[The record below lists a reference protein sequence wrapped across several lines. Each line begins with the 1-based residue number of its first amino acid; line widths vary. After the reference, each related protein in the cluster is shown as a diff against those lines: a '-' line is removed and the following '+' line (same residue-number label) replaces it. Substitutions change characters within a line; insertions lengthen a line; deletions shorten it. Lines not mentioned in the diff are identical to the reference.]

1 MTLKNF
7 LEQSVVSKLDCI
19 ENKLIQMMN
28 EDNRQ
33 ERVNIKFDIQSEIE
47 SILTDLGLKEMGCGE

>member
-7 LEQSVVSKLDCI
+7 LEQSVVSRLDCI

-33 ERVNIKFDIQSEIE
+33 ERVSIKFDIQSEIE
-47 SILTDLGLKEMGCGE
+47 SILTDLGLKKMR

>member
-33 ERVNIKFDIQSEIE
+33 ERVNIKFHIQSEIE
-47 SILTDLGLKEMGCGE
+47 SILTDLGLKEMGCED

>member
-7 LEQSVVSKLDCI
+7 LEQSVVSRLDCI

-33 ERVNIKFDIQSEIE
+33 ERVSIKFDIQSEIE
-47 SILTDLGLKEMGCGE
+47 SILTDLGLKK

>member
-7 LEQSVVSKLDCI
+7 FEQTVVAGLDCI
-19 ENKLIQMMN
+19 ERDAIQMMN

-33 ERVNIKFDIQSEIE
+33 ERVNLKFRIQSEIE
-47 SILTDLGLKEMGCGE
+47 SILTDLGLKEME